1 MSEIRNG
8 FMEDTS
14 GYHAQIAGASK
25 VFFFFLVTSKV
36 YVCPR

>member
-14 GYHAQIAGASK
+14 GLHAQIAGASK
-25 VFFFFLVTSKV
+25 VFFLVTSKV

>member
-14 GYHAQIAGASK
+14 GLHALIAGASK
-25 VFFFFLVTSKV
+25 VFLLTSKV

>member
-14 GYHAQIAGASK
+14 GLHAQIAGASK
-25 VFFFFLVTSKV
+25 VVVFLVTSKV